1 MFAPEDPT
9 AINDIGEPPLGSR
22 AGVPVWDYEACS
34 FSSDTLSVSIGLLT
48 SCPSLP
54 SSGVGGS
61 VTVVGASVDDDEFDG
76 SVSIGALVPDPP
88 PASVVVEESVSSEE
102 AVVDGSAEVLSV
114 DTFDCE
120 GSGELS
126 VLFVAAV

>member
-1 MFAPEDPT
+1 M
-9 AINDIGEPPLGSR
+9 
-22 AGVPVWDYEACS
+22 WDYEACS

-61 VTVVGASVDDDEFDG
+61 VTVVGASVDDGEFDG
-76 SVSIGALVPDPP
+76 TVSIGALVPDPP

-114 DTFDCE
+114 DTFGCE
-120 GSGELS
+120 DSNVLS